1 MAIPPLLKSGDL
13 VSVLSPASHTNSN
26 AWEKGIEVLEK
37 WGLRVDRGEHYL
49 SQHFGFGGTD
59 AERLNDLQKALD
71 NPEIKAIFPI
81 RGGYG
86 TSRLLDEI
94 DFSLFL
100 QNPKWIVGFSDIT
113 ALLMHIDTLGVAG
126 IHGPMPNNFCQKG
139 GEFSLQA
146 LNEMLFNGRAIYTC
160 KPHPSNILG
169 EVQGELIGGNLSL
182 LTHLMGSKSF
192 RKPDRKIL
200 VIEEIG
206 ERLYH
211 VDRMLVQL
219 KRSGYFEGLVGMI
232 IGGFTDCNEAPLTI
246 GKSAQELILE
256 HTEDY
261 HFPIAFDFPL
271 GHVPANHPVIFGVK
285 SNLLISSEKVQLTN
299 QI

>member
-1 MAIPPLLKSGDL
+1 LDDL
-13 VSVLSPASHTNSN
+13 
-26 AWEKGIEVLEK
+26 
-37 WGLRVDRGEHYL
+37 
-49 SQHFGFGGTD
+49 
-59 AERLNDLQKALD
+59 
-71 NPEIKAIFPI
+71 
-81 RGGYG
+81 
-86 TSRLLDEI
+86 

-113 ALLMHIDTLGVAG
+113 ALLTHIDSLGVAG

-139 GEFSLQA
+139 GELSLRA
-146 LNEMLFNGRAIYTC
+146 LNEVLFNGRAIYTC

-169 EVQGELIGGNLSL
+169 EIQGELIGGNLSL
-182 LTHLMGSKSF
+182 LSHLIGSKSF
-192 RKPDRKIL
+192 SRPEGKIL

>member
-1 MAIPPLLKSGDL
+1 MAIPPLLNSGDL
-13 VSVLSPASHTNSN
+13 VSVLSPASHTHSN

-113 ALLMHIDTLGVAG
+113 ALLMHIDKLGVAG

-146 LNEMLFNGRAIYTC
+146 LNEVLFNGHANYTC
-160 KPHPSNILG
+160 NPHPSNILG

>member
-1 MAIPPLLKSGDL
+1 MANPPLLKSGDL

-49 SQHFGFGGTD
+49 SQYFGFGGTD

-86 TSRLLDEI
+86 TSRLLDDL

-113 ALLMHIDTLGVAG
+113 ALLTHIDSLGVAG

-139 GEFSLQA
+139 GELSLQA
-146 LNEMLFNGRAIYTC
+146 LNEVLFNGRAIYTC

-169 EVQGELIGGNLSL
+169 EIQGELIGGNLSL
-182 LTHLMGSKSF
+182 LSHLIGSKSF
-192 RKPDRKIL
+192 SRPDGKIL

-219 KRSGYFEGLVGMI
+219 KRSGYFEGLAGMI

-261 HFPIAFDFPL
+261 QFPIAFDFPL

-285 SNLLISSEKVQLTN
+285 SNLLISSEKVQLTC
-299 QI
+299 QL

>member
-1 MAIPPLLKSGDL
+1 MANPPLLKSGDL

-49 SQHFGFGGTD
+49 SQYFGFGGTD

-86 TSRLLDEI
+86 TSRLLDDL
-94 DFSLFL
+94 DFSNFL

-113 ALLMHIDTLGVAG
+113 ALLTHIDSLGVAG

-139 GEFSLQA
+139 GELSLQA
-146 LNEMLFNGRAIYTC
+146 LNEILFNGRAIYTC

-169 EVQGELIGGNLSL
+169 EIQGELIGGNLSL
-182 LTHLMGSKSF
+182 LSHLIGSKSF
-192 RKPDRKIL
+192 NKPDGKIL

-219 KRSGYFEGLVGMI
+219 KRSGYFEGLTGMI

-256 HTEDY
+256 HTKDY
-261 HFPIAFDFPL
+261 QFPIAFDFPL

-285 SNLLISSEKVQLTN
+285 SNLLISSEKVQLTC
-299 QI
+299 QL

>member
-1 MAIPPLLKSGDL
+1 MANPPLLKSGDL

-49 SQHFGFGGTD
+49 SQYFGFGGTD

-86 TSRLLDEI
+86 TSRLLDDL
-94 DFSLFL
+94 DFSLFM

-113 ALLMHIDTLGVAG
+113 ALLTHIDSLGVAG

-139 GEFSLQA
+139 GELSLQA
-146 LNEMLFNGRAIYTC
+146 LNEVLFNGRAIYTC

-169 EVQGELIGGNLSL
+169 EIQGELIGGNLSL
-182 LTHLMGSKSF
+182 LSHLIGSKSF
-192 RKPDRKIL
+192 SRPDGKIL

-219 KRSGYFEGLVGMI
+219 KRSGYFEGLTGMI

-261 HFPIAFDFPL
+261 QFPIAFDFPL

-285 SNLLISSEKVQLTN
+285 SNLLISSEKVQLTC
-299 QI
+299 QL

>member
-1 MAIPPLLKSGDL
+1 MANPPLLKSGDL

-49 SQHFGFGGTD
+49 SQYFGFGGTD

-86 TSRLLDEI
+86 TSRLLDDL

-113 ALLMHIDTLGVAG
+113 ALLTHIDSLGVAG

-139 GEFSLQA
+139 GELSLQA
-146 LNEMLFNGRAIYTC
+146 LNEVLFNGRAIYTC

-169 EVQGELIGGNLSL
+169 EIQGELIGGNLSL
-182 LTHLMGSKSF
+182 LSHLIGSKSF
-192 RKPDRKIL
+192 SRPDGKIL

-219 KRSGYFEGLVGMI
+219 KRSGYFEGLIGMV
-232 IGGFTDCNEAPLTI
+232 IGGFTDCNEASLTI

-261 HFPIAFDFPL
+261 QFPIAFDFPL

-285 SNLLISSEKVQLTN
+285 SNLLISSEKVQLTC
-299 QI
+299 QL

>member
-1 MAIPPLLKSGDL
+1 MAIPPLLNSGDL

-26 AWEKGIEVLEK
+26 AWEKGIEVLEQ

-71 NPEIKAIFPI
+71 NPAIKAIFPI

-86 TSRLLDEI
+86 SSRLLNDV
-94 DFSLFL
+94 DFSHFV
-100 QNPKWIVGFSDIT
+100 QNPKWVVGFSDIT
-113 ALLMHIDTLGVAG
+113 ALLLHIDSLGVAG

-139 GEFSLQA
+139 GENSLRA
-146 LNEMLFNGRAIYTC
+146 LNEVLFHGRVNYTC
-160 KPHPSNILG
+160 NTHPANILG

-182 LTHLMGSKSF
+182 LTHLIGSPSSN
-192 RKPDRKIL
+192 KPIGKIL

-211 VDRMLVQL
+211 IDRMLVQL

-256 HTEDY
+256 HTEEY
-261 HFPIAFDFPL
+261 QFPIAFNFQL
-271 GHVPANHPVIFGVK
+271 GHVPANHPVFFGVK
-285 SNLLISSEKVQLTN
+285 SNLLISSEKVQLTS
-299 QI
+299 QL

>member
-1 MAIPPLLKSGDL
+1 
-13 VSVLSPASHTNSN
+13 
-26 AWEKGIEVLEK
+26 
-37 WGLRVDRGEHYL
+37 
-49 SQHFGFGGTD
+49 
-59 AERLNDLQKALD
+59 
-71 NPEIKAIFPI
+71 
-81 RGGYG
+81 
-86 TSRLLDEI
+86 
-94 DFSLFL
+94 
-100 QNPKWIVGFSDIT
+100 
-113 ALLMHIDTLGVAG
+113 MHIDTLGVAG

-146 LNEMLFNGRAIYTC
+146 LNEVLFNGRTIYTC
-160 KPHPSNILG
+160 NPHPSNILG

-192 RKPDRKIL
+192 RKPVGKIL

>member
-1 MAIPPLLKSGDL
+1 MANPPLLKSGDL

-49 SQHFGFGGTD
+49 SQYFGFGGTD

-86 TSRLLDEI
+86 TSRLLDDL

-113 ALLMHIDTLGVAG
+113 ALLTHIDSLGVAG

-139 GEFSLQA
+139 GELSLQA
-146 LNEMLFNGRAIYTC
+146 LNEVLFNGRAIYTC

-169 EVQGELIGGNLSL
+169 EIQGELIGGNLSL
-182 LTHLMGSKSF
+182 LSHLIGSKSF
-192 RKPDRKIL
+192 SRPDGKIL

-219 KRSGYFEGLVGMI
+219 KRSGYFEGLTGMI

-261 HFPIAFDFPL
+261 QFPIAFDFPL

-285 SNLLISSEKVQLTN
+285 SNLLISSEKVQLTC
-299 QI
+299 QL

>member
-1 MAIPPLLKSGDL
+1 MVIPPFLNAGDL
-13 VSVLSPASHTNSN
+13 VSVLSPASHTHSN
-26 AWEKGIEVLEK
+26 AWEKGIEVLEN

-59 AERLNDLQKALD
+59 AERLHDLQKALD

-86 TSRLLDEI
+86 TSRLLDQL
-94 DFSLFL
+94 DFSNFL
-100 QNPKWIVGFSDIT
+100 KNPKWMIGFSDIT
-113 ALLMHIDTLGVAG
+113 ALLLHIDALGVAG

-146 LNEMLFNGRAIYTC
+146 LREVLFSGSINYTS
-160 KPHPSNILG
+160 KAHPSNVLG

-182 LTHLMGSKSF
+182 LTHLLGTPSF
-192 RKPDRKIL
+192 HKPIGKIL
-200 VIEEIG
+200 VLEEIG

-219 KRSGYFEGLVGMI
+219 KRSGYFEGLVGI
-232 IGGFTDCNEAPLTI
+232 LVGGFTDCNEAPLTI

-256 HTEDY
+256 HIEGY
-261 HFPIAFDFPL
+261 QIPIAFDFPL
-271 GHVPANHPVIFGVK
+271 GHIPTNYPLVFGVK
-285 SNLLISSEKVQLTN
+285 TNLLISSEKVQLTS
-299 QI
+299 QL

>member
-1 MAIPPLLKSGDL
+1 MAIPPLLNSGDW
-13 VSVLSPASHTNSN
+13 VSVLSPASHTTSN
-26 AWEKGIEVLEK
+26 EWEKGIQVLED
-37 WGLRVDRGEHYL
+37 WGLRVHRGEHYL

-59 AERLNDLQKALD
+59 AQRLNDLQKALD
-71 NPEIKAIFPI
+71 HPEIKAIFPL

-86 TSRLLDEI
+86 CSRLVDQLD
-94 DFSLFL
+94 FTYFL
-100 QNPKWIVGFSDIT
+100 QKPKWIIGFSDIT
-113 ALLMHIDTLGVAG
+113 ALLLHIDSLGIAG

-139 GEFSLQA
+139 GEISLQA
-146 LNEMLFNGRAIYTC
+146 LNEVLFHGRAHYTC
-160 KPHPSNILG
+160 NTHPSNVLG

-182 LTHLMGSKSF
+182 LTHLIGTSSF
-192 RKPDRKIL
+192 NKPIGKIL

-219 KRSGYFEGLVGMI
+219 KRSGYFEGLVGMV

-256 HTEDY
+256 HTEN
-261 HFPIAFDFPL
+261 FKIPIAFNFPS
-271 GHVPANHPVIFGVK
+271 GHIPENQPLFFGIK
-285 SNLLISSEKVQLTN
+285 SNLLITSEKVQLTVRL
-299 QI
+299 

>member
-113 ALLMHIDTLGVAG
+113 ALLMHIDSLGVAG

-146 LNEMLFNGRAIYTC
+146 LNEVLFNGHANYTC
-160 KPHPSNILG
+160 NPHPSNILG

>member
-1 MAIPPLLKSGDL
+1 MTIPPLLKTGDL

-37 WGLRVDRGEHYL
+37 WGLRVDRSEHYL

-86 TSRLLDEI
+86 TSRLLDHL
-94 DFSLFL
+94 DFTHFL

-113 ALLMHIDTLGVAG
+113 ALLTHIDSLGVAG
-126 IHGPMPNNFCQKG
+126 IHGPMPNNFCQQG
-139 GEFSLQA
+139 GEFSLQS
-146 LNEMLFNGRAIYTC
+146 LNQILFRGSVNYTC
-160 KPHPSNILG
+160 NIHPSNILG

-182 LTHLMGSKSF
+182 LTHLIGSKSF
-192 RKPDRKIL
+192 NKPDGKIL

-219 KRSGYFEGLVGMI
+219 KRSGYFEGLSGMI

-261 HFPIAFDFPL
+261 PFPIAFDFPL

-285 SNLLISSEKVQLTN
+285 SNLLISSEKVQLTC
-299 QI
+299 QL

>member
-1 MAIPPLLKSGDL
+1 MIFPPLLKAGDL

-26 AWEKGIEVLEK
+26 AWEKGLEVLEK
-37 WGLRVDRGEHYL
+37 WGLRVDRSTHYL

-59 AERLNDLQKALD
+59 SDRLNDLQKALD

-86 TSRLLDEI
+86 TSRLLDHL
-94 DFSLFL
+94 DFTHFL

-113 ALLMHIDTLGVAG
+113 ALLMHIDSLGVAG
-126 IHGPMPNNFCQKG
+126 IHGPMPNNFCQQG
-139 GEFSLQA
+139 GEFSLQS
-146 LNEMLFNGRAIYTC
+146 LNEILFRGSMNYTC
-160 KPHPSNILG
+160 HTHPSNILG

-182 LTHLMGSKSF
+182 LSHLMGTPSMQKSNG
-192 RKPDRKIL
+192 KIL
-200 VIEEIG
+200 VLEEIG

-219 KRSGYFEGLVGMI
+219 KRSGYFEGLSGMI
-232 IGGFTDCNEAPLTI
+232 IGGFTDCHEAPLTI

-256 HTEDY
+256 HTENY
-261 HFPIAFDFPL
+261 QFPIAFDFPL

-285 SNLLISSEKVQLTN
+285 SNLLISSEKVQLTV
-299 QI
+299 QL

>member
-1 MAIPPLLKSGDL
+1 MANPPLLKSGDL

-49 SQHFGFGGTD
+49 SQYFGFGGTD

-86 TSRLLDEI
+86 TSRLLDDL

-113 ALLMHIDTLGVAG
+113 ALLTHIDSLGVAG

-139 GEFSLQA
+139 GELSLQA
-146 LNEMLFNGRAIYTC
+146 LNEVLFNGRVMYTC

-169 EVQGELIGGNLSL
+169 EIQGELIGGNLSL
-182 LTHLMGSKSF
+182 LSHLIGSKSF
-192 RKPDRKIL
+192 NKPVGKIL

-219 KRSGYFEGLVGMI
+219 KRSGYFEGLTGMI

-261 HFPIAFDFPL
+261 QFPIAFDFPL

-285 SNLLISSEKVQLTN
+285 SNLLISSEKVQLTC
-299 QI
+299 QL

>member
-37 WGLRVDRGEHYL
+37 WGLRVNRGEHYL

-59 AERLNDLQKALD
+59 AERLTDLQKALD

-146 LNEMLFNGRAIYTC
+146 LNEVLFNGHANYTC
-160 KPHPSNILG
+160 NPHPSNILG

-192 RKPDRKIL
+192 SKPDRKIL

-271 GHVPANHPVIFGVK
+271 GHVPTNQPVVFGVK
-285 SNLLISSEKVQLTN
+285 SNLLISSEKVQLTV

>member
-1 MAIPPLLKSGDL
+1 MANPPLLKSGDL

-49 SQHFGFGGTD
+49 SQYFGFGGTD

-86 TSRLLDEI
+86 TSRILDDL

-113 ALLMHIDTLGVAG
+113 ALLTHIDSLGVAG

-139 GEFSLQA
+139 GELSLQA
-146 LNEMLFNGRAIYTC
+146 LNEILFNGRAIYTC

-169 EVQGELIGGNLSL
+169 EIQGELIGGNLSL
-182 LTHLMGSKSF
+182 LSHLIGSKSF
-192 RKPDRKIL
+192 SRPDGKIL

-219 KRSGYFEGLVGMI
+219 KRSGYFEGLTGMI
-232 IGGFTDCNEAPLTI
+232 IGGFTDCNEAQLTI

-261 HFPIAFDFPL
+261 QFPIAFDFPL

-285 SNLLISSEKVQLTN
+285 SNLLISSEKVQLTC
-299 QI
+299 QL

>member
-1 MAIPPLLKSGDL
+1 MLIPPLLTSGDL

-26 AWEKGIEVLEK
+26 AWEKGIEVLKK
-37 WGLRVDRGEHYL
+37 WGLRVVRGEHYL

-59 AERLNDLQKALD
+59 AERLSDLQKALD

-86 TSRLLDEI
+86 SSRLLDDL
-94 DFSLFL
+94 DFSQFI

-113 ALLMHIDTLGVAG
+113 ALLLHIDSLGVAG

-139 GEFSLQA
+139 GEFSLEA
-146 LNEMLFNGRAIYTC
+146 LNGLLFNGHANYTC
-160 KPHPSNILG
+160 KPHPANILG

-182 LTHLMGSKSF
+182 LTHLIGTPSF
-192 RKPDRKIL
+192 IKPHGKIL

-219 KRSGYFEGLVGMI
+219 KRSGHFEGLVGMI
-232 IGGFTDCNEAPLTI
+232 IGGFMTPARNWTAFR
-246 GKSAQELILE
+246 KVLE
-256 HTEDY
+256 C
-261 HFPIAFDFPL
+261 
-271 GHVPANHPVIFGVK
+271 
-285 SNLLISSEKVQLTN
+285 
-299 QI
+299 

>member
-146 LNEMLFNGRAIYTC
+146 LNEVLFNGHAKYTC

-182 LTHLMGSKSF
+182 LSHLMGTPSMQKSNG
-192 RKPDRKIL
+192 KIL
-200 VIEEIG
+200 VLEEIG

-219 KRSGYFEGLVGMI
+219 KRSGYFEGLSGMI
-232 IGGFTDCNEAPLTI
+232 IGGFTDCHEAPLPI

-256 HTEDY
+256 HTENY
-261 HFPIAFDFPL
+261 QFPIAFDFPL
-271 GHVPANHPVIFGVK
+271 GHVPANHPVVFGVK
-285 SNLLISSEKVQLTN
+285 ANLLISSEKVQLTV
-299 QI
+299 QL

>member
-1 MAIPPLLKSGDL
+1 MANPPFLKSGDL

-49 SQHFGFGGTD
+49 SQYFGFGGTD

-86 TSRLLDEI
+86 TSRLLDDL

-113 ALLMHIDTLGVAG
+113 ALLTHIDSLGVAG

-139 GEFSLQA
+139 GELSLQA
-146 LNEMLFNGRAIYTC
+146 LNEVLFNGRAIYTF
-160 KPHPSNILG
+160 KSHPSNILG
-169 EVQGELIGGNLSL
+169 EIQGELIGGNLSL
-182 LTHLMGSKSF
+182 LSHLIGSKSF
-192 RKPDRKIL
+192 NKPDGKIL

-219 KRSGYFEGLVGMI
+219 KRSGYFEGLTGMI

-261 HFPIAFDFPL
+261 QFPIAFDFPL
-271 GHVPANHPVIFGVK
+271 GHVPENHPVIFGVK
-285 SNLLISSEKVQLTN
+285 SNLLISSEKVQLTC
-299 QI
+299 QL

>member
-86 TSRLLDEI
+86 TSRLLDDL
-94 DFSLFL
+94 DFSHFL

-146 LNEMLFNGRAIYTC
+146 LNEVLFNGHAIYTC

-169 EVQGELIGGNLSL
+169 EVQGVLIGGNLSL

-192 RKPDRKIL
+192 RKPVGKIL
-200 VIEEIG
+200 MIEEIG

-219 KRSGYFEGLVGMI
+219 KRSGYFEGLIGMI

>member
-37 WGLRVDRGEHYL
+37 WGLRVDRGEYYL
-49 SQHFGFGGTD
+49 AQHFGFGGTD

-86 TSRLLDEI
+86 TSRLLDDL
-94 DFSLFL
+94 DFSHFL

-113 ALLMHIDTLGVAG
+113 ALLMHIDSLGVAG

-146 LNEMLFNGRAIYTC
+146 LNRLLFNGRTIYTC
-160 KPHPSNILG
+160 DPHPSNILG

-182 LTHLMGSKSF
+182 LTHLIGSKSF
-192 RKPDRKIL
+192 RKPDGKIL

-261 HFPIAFDFPL
+261 QFPIAFDFPL
-271 GHVPANHPVIFGVK
+271 GHIPENHPVVFGVK

>member
-1 MAIPPLLKSGDL
+1 MVIPPLLNSGDL

-26 AWEKGIEVLEK
+26 AWEKGIEVLEQ

-59 AERLNDLQKALD
+59 AERLHDLQKALN

-86 TSRLLDEI
+86 SSRLLDDL
-94 DFSLFL
+94 DFTHFI
-100 QNPKWIVGFSDIT
+100 QKPKWVVGFSDIT
-113 ALLMHIDTLGVAG
+113 ALLLHMDSLGIAG

-139 GEFSLQA
+139 GENSLQA
-146 LNEMLFNGRAIYTC
+146 LKELLFLGRANYTC
-160 KPHPSNILG
+160 SAQPANILG

-182 LTHLMGSKSF
+182 LTHLIGTPSF
-192 RKPDRKIL
+192 EKPLRKIL

-219 KRSGYFEGLVGMI
+219 KRSGYFQGIVGMI
-232 IGGFTDCNEAPLTI
+232 IGAFTDCNEAPLTI

-261 HFPIAFDFPL
+261 QFPIAFDFPL
-271 GHVPANHPVIFGVK
+271 GHVPTNQPVVFGVK
-285 SNLLISSEKVQLTN
+285 SNLLISSEKVQLTV

>member
-146 LNEMLFNGRAIYTC
+146 LNEVLFNGHAKYTC
-160 KPHPSNILG
+160 NPHPSNILG

>member
-86 TSRLLDEI
+86 TSRLLDDL
-94 DFSLFL
+94 DFYHFL

-146 LNEMLFNGRAIYTC
+146 LNEVLFNGRTIYTC
-160 KPHPSNILG
+160 NPHPSNILG

-192 RKPDRKIL
+192 RKPVGKIL

>member
-1 MAIPPLLKSGDL
+1 MSIPPLLKSGDL
-13 VSVLSPASHTNSN
+13 VSVLTPASHTHSN
-26 AWEKGIEVLEK
+26 AWEKGIEVLEQ

-59 AERLNDLQKALD
+59 AERLHDLQKALD
-71 NPEIKAIFPI
+71 HPEIKAIFPI

-86 TSRLLDEI
+86 SSRLLDDL
-94 DFSLFL
+94 DFTHFI
-100 QNPKWIVGFSDIT
+100 QNPKWVVGFSDIT
-113 ALLMHIDTLGVAG
+113 AILLHIDSIGIAG

-139 GEFSLQA
+139 GEISLKA
-146 LNEMLFNGRAIYTC
+146 LKELLFHGNAQYTC
-160 KPHPSNILG
+160 KPHPANVLG

-182 LTHLMGSKSF
+182 LTHLIGTPSF
-192 RKPDRKIL
+192 HQANGKIL

-219 KRSGYFEGLVGMI
+219 KRSGYFEGLAGMV
-232 IGGFTDCNEAPLTI
+232 IGGFTDCNEAALTI

-256 HTEDY
+256 HTEAY
-261 HFPIAFDFPL
+261 QFPIAFDFPL
-271 GHVPANHPVIFGVK
+271 GHVAQNNPVVFGVK
-285 SNLLISSEKVQLTN
+285 SNYLISSEKVQLTV
-299 QI
+299 QL

>member
-1 MAIPPLLKSGDL
+1 MANPPLLKSGDL

-49 SQHFGFGGTD
+49 SQYFGFGGTD

-86 TSRLLDEI
+86 TSRILDDL

-113 ALLMHIDTLGVAG
+113 ALLTHIDSLGVAG
-126 IHGPMPNNFCQKG
+126 IHGPMTNNFCQKG
-139 GEFSLQA
+139 GGLSLQA
-146 LNEMLFNGRAIYTC
+146 LNEILFNGRAIYTC

-169 EVQGELIGGNLSL
+169 EIQGELIGGNLSL
-182 LTHLMGSKSF
+182 LSHLIGSKSF
-192 RKPDRKIL
+192 SRPDGKIL

-219 KRSGYFEGLVGMI
+219 KRSGYFEGLTGMI

-256 HTEDY
+256 HTKDY
-261 HFPIAFDFPL
+261 QFPIAFDFPL

-285 SNLLISSEKVQLTN
+285 SNLLISSEKVQLTC
-299 QI
+299 QL

>member
-86 TSRLLDEI
+86 TSRLLDDL
-94 DFSLFL
+94 DFSHFL

-146 LNEMLFNGRAIYTC
+146 LNEVLFNGRTIYTC
-160 KPHPSNILG
+160 NPHPSNILG

-192 RKPDRKIL
+192 RKPVGKIL

-261 HFPIAFDFPL
+261 HFPIAFEFPL
-271 GHVPANHPVIFGVK
+271 GHFPSNHPVVFGVK
-285 SNLLISSEKVQLTN
+285 ANLLISSEKVQLTV
-299 QI
+299 QL

>member
-13 VSVLSPASHTNSN
+13 VSVLSLASHTNSN

-86 TSRLLDEI
+86 MSRLLDEI

-146 LNEMLFNGRAIYTC
+146 LNEVLFNGHAKYTC
-160 KPHPSNILG
+160 NPHPSNILG

>member
-1 MAIPPLLKSGDL
+1 MVNPPLLKSGDL

-49 SQHFGFGGTD
+49 SQYFGFGGTD

-86 TSRLLDEI
+86 ASRLLDDL

-113 ALLMHIDTLGVAG
+113 ALLTHIDSLGVAG

-139 GEFSLQA
+139 GELSLQA
-146 LNEMLFNGRAIYTC
+146 LNRLLFNGSVMYTC

-169 EVQGELIGGNLSL
+169 EIQGELIGGNLSL
-182 LTHLMGSKSF
+182 LSHLIGSKSF
-192 RKPDRKIL
+192 NKPDGKIL

-219 KRSGYFEGLVGMI
+219 KRSGYFEGLAGMI

-261 HFPIAFDFPL
+261 QFPIAFDFPL

-285 SNLLISSEKVQLTN
+285 SNLLISSEKVQLTC
-299 QI
+299 QL

>member
-49 SQHFGFGGTD
+49 YQHFGFGGTD

-146 LNEMLFNGRAIYTC
+146 LNEVLFNGHAKYTC
-160 KPHPSNILG
+160 NPHPSNILG

>member
-113 ALLMHIDTLGVAG
+113 ALLMHIDSLGVAG

-160 KPHPSNILG
+160 KPNPSNILG

-219 KRSGYFEGLVGMI
+219 KRSGYFEGLTGMI
-232 IGGFTDCNEAPLTI
+232 MGGFTDCNEAPLTI

-261 HFPIAFDFPL
+261 QFPIAFDFPL
-271 GHVPANHPVIFGVK
+271 GHVPANHPVVFGVK
-285 SNLLISSEKVQLTN
+285 TNLLISSEKVQLTV
-299 QI
+299 QL